1 MKDEEKTKG
10 QLIEELAEMRQH
22 IAELEKAE
30 AQRKRAR
37 EVRDEGWKA

>member
-10 QLIEELAEMRQH
+10 QLIEELAELRQR

-30 AQRKRAR
+30 AERKRAR
-37 EVRDEGWKA
+37 EVRDER